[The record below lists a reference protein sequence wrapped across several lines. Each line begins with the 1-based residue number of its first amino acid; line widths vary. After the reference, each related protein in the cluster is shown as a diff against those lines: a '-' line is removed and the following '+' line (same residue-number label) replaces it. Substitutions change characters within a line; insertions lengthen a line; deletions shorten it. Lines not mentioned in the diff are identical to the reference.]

1 MWMYFS
7 TGIFA
12 PVHKISKVNNSNGNS
27 QAVVGK
33 KPVKQLSERKRDSPT
48 NTLERNKTSL
58 TDVQVCLF
66 SIAIVYRMVQNL
78 MENFD
83 ESGLGNFDK

>member
-12 PVHKISKVNNSNGNS
+12 PVHKISKVNNNNGNS

>member
-1 MWMYFS
+1 MYFS

-33 KPVKQLSERKRDSPT
+33 KPVKQLNERKRDSPT

-66 SIAIVYRMVQNL
+66 SIAIVYRMVQNF
-78 MENFD
+78 NGKFRQIRV
-83 ESGLGNFDK
+83 GKF